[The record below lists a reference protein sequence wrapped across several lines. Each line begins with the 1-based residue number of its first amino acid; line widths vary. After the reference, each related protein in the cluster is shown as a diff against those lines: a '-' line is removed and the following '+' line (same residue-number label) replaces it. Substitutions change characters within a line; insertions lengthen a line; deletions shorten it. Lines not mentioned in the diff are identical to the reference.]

1 MAPNGPS
8 VWSRT
13 GNRQSSIGTGVY
25 AFERRNS
32 GMKLREAT
40 RDDGEAIRRIARDS
54 MEASY
59 SLSPRAIESAITEWY
74 DTDGIATKI
83 DEPDALLLVAED
95 EGEIRGF
102 SESDLVTDGGN
113 GDLLWLHVDPAY
125 RGEGIGTEL
134 FEATREAL
142 FDMGA
147 SQLRAKVIEDNAE
160 GNDFYEDFD
169 FEMVDTDEVEIDDE
183 TYVENIYMKAG
194 TAAADSEPDIA
205 EGPVTTPDGQEMYVN
220 EEEVERGSKGPF
232 FTSYTQPDFGEEHKY
247 GYFCANCET
256 LDNAMDT
263 MGRVKCNDCGNLRK
277 ATRWDATYG

>member
-1 MAPNGPS
+1 ME
-8 VWSRT
+8 
-13 GNRQSSIGTGVY
+13 I
-25 AFERRNS
+25 
-32 GMKLREAT
+32 REAT

-74 DTDGIATKI
+74 DDESLGTTI
-83 DEPDALLLVAED
+83 DEPDALILVAED
-95 EGEIRGF
+95 EGEVRGF
-102 SESDLVTDGGN
+102 SESDLVAEGGN

-125 RGEGIGTEL
+125 RGGGVGTEL

-147 SQLRAKVIEDNAE
+147 AQLRAKVIEDNAE
-160 GNDFYEDFD
+160 GNDFYEDFE
-169 FEMVDTDEVEIDDE
+169 FEMVDTDEVTIDDE
-183 TYVENIYMKAG
+183 TYRENIYMKAG
-194 TAAADSEPDIA
+194 TVAADPGPDIA

-220 EEEVERGSKGPF
+220 EEEIERGSKGPF
-232 FTSYTQPDFGEEHKY
+232 FTSYTQPDFDEEHKY